1 MNAIILAGGMGKRLR
16 PLTDNKP
23 KPMIEIS
30 GKPILE
36 WQLLWLKSYDI
47 KQIILCTGYMN
58 ENIREYFGNGEKLN
72 MNIQY
77 SIEKDPLGTGG
88 ALKNSESYIEPD
100 SNFLV
105 LNGDIMT
112 NMTPPDLALAPS
124 SSDPNLIGIISVVGL
139 RSPFGEV
146 EIDNGGYISKFAEK
160 PLHDDYWIN
169 AGVYCF
175 NHEIFSYF
183 PSSGSLESDVFPVLA
198 TENKLMAIKQ
208 SNIKWRSIDSHKD
221 IEEANNEFGN
231 L

>member
-77 SIEKDPLGTGG
+77 S
-88 ALKNSESYIEPD
+88 
-100 SNFLV
+100 V
-105 LNGDIMT
+105 LN
-112 NMTPPDLALAPS
+112 
-124 SSDPNLIGIISVVGL
+124 
-139 RSPFGEV
+139 
-146 EIDNGGYISKFAEK
+146 
-160 PLHDDYWIN
+160 
-169 AGVYCF
+169 
-175 NHEIFSYF
+175 
-183 PSSGSLESDVFPVLA
+183 
-198 TENKLMAIKQ
+198 
-208 SNIKWRSIDSHKD
+208 
-221 IEEANNEFGN
+221 
-231 L
+231 

>member
-1 MNAIILAGGMGKRLR
+1 
-16 PLTDNKP
+16 
-23 KPMIEIS
+23 
-30 GKPILE
+30 
-36 WQLLWLKSYDI
+36 
-47 KQIILCTGYMN
+47 
-58 ENIREYFGNGEKLN
+58 
-72 MNIQY
+72 
-77 SIEKDPLGTGG
+77 
-88 ALKNSESYIEPD
+88 
-100 SNFLV
+100 
-105 LNGDIMT
+105 MT
-112 NMTPPDLALAPS
+112 NMTPPDFALAPS
-124 SSDPNLIGIISVVGL
+124 FDNPNLVGIISVVGL

-175 NHEIFSYF
+175 NHEIFSYL